1 MKALEAHEVSPAGD
15 TREPAER
22 AAESL
27 VAVAETALVEPSTS
41 WSPWLVTLHV
51 TDRVLAGGAPDRAAW
66 IEGVGPLEMDT
77 TLRACCDAAIERMAW
92 GPKGT
97 PTDLGRRARVVPPR
111 LRRALEA
118 RDGGCR
124 YPGCTAARR
133 LRAHHVTH
141 WAHGGST

>member
-1 MKALEAHEVSPAGD
+1 
-15 TREPAER
+15 
-22 AAESL
+22 
-27 VAVAETALVEPSTS
+27 
-41 WSPWLVTLHV
+41 
-51 TDRVLAGGAPDRAAW
+51 
-66 IEGVGPLEMDT
+66 MDT

-141 WAHGGST
+141 WAHGGSTSLPNLVLLCPHHHWLVHEGGYDLRGNADIGL